1 MDHLLDELLVDILRR
16 LPPRGVA
23 ACRTVCKGWRAAVD
37 AGGLLLAVAARAPR
51 PMRGIFVKFSGDGQ
65 KRPYLFSRGPTANP
79 SIAVDACALDFMH
92 RLCRGYPWETILDHR
107 NGLLLVNGPQ
117 MYVCNPATCRWAELP
132 PRPYRWWS
140 AACLVFDPVVSLHYH
155 VLLLRNTGKGPS
167 ALIVQVYS
175 SRTGRWEAQPFIRE
189 GNAATIAKWSA
200 QLGDPRR
207 RGAVYWRGALY
218 LNCSS
223 NLIIRLSLD
232 KKTYLVIKT
241 PEIMMAA
248 SEYSIANKPIVYLGK
263 SEHGVYYTTIYEC
276 QLQVWVLLEPSESS
290 SMHEWVLKHRSNLT
304 SCVRQHY
311 NEQYSEGEKT
321 DKSCTRGHCE
331 WEFIGAG
338 KQREGRGYYYGDGH
352 IELLGYHPYKE
363 IAFLGINKSDGFAYY
378 LGTSELRYLGS
389 ISPTGH
395 PGSEVA
401 NIQES
406 FIYTPCKD
414 DLLPNHEE
422 SVEELF
428 SESFIYTHYLN
439 DALDG

>member
-276 QLQVWVLLEPSESS
+276 QLQDSADNSSCSDFEDELVQLSDAPPAIVTAEATDSEEEVQVVENVTAEASDSEEVLANVQNIMVPDDTGVISQIIVSP
-290 SMHEWVLKHRSNLT
+290 V
-304 SCVRQHY
+304 
-311 NEQYSEGEKT
+311 
-321 DKSCTRGHCE
+321 
-331 WEFIGAG
+331 
-338 KQREGRGYYYGDGH
+338 KQRRGRTNVVES
-352 IELLGYHPYKE
+352 ELVE
-363 IAFLGINKSDGFAYY
+363 DEFAVSQICNPSQAGPATSQHVA
-378 LGTSELRYLGS
+378 GTSEA
-389 ISPTGH
+389 I
-395 PGSEVA
+395 A
-401 NIQES
+401 
-406 FIYTPCKD
+406 TPPQK
-414 DLLPNHEE
+414 
-422 SVEELF
+422 
-428 SESFIYTHYLN
+428 I
-439 DALDG
+439 